1 MQPLI
6 LTPLGR
12 AIAALPHLGAG
23 DALAVHR
30 VRVLP
35 RGEDLDPE
43 RPTVAFVDAALA
55 ERSGGA
61 GTLGSLAAFVAFIGL
76 GEPGE
81 QEPSELMHS
90 LALTSWLP
98 ADAGPGVGSTALQ
111 GALRHASS
119 LIEAYRA
126 ARLEQSSALDLREL
140 SRVGAALSTERN
152 LDTLLGM
159 ILSQALKLSSSDA
172 GSLYLMERDEQGKP
186 STLRFKLTRN
196 TTLPEIPFTE
206 FSIPIDHTSIAGYVA
221 ATGDPLMIGDVY
233 LLPEQVTYQLN
244 RSFDEKFGYRTKSM
258 LVLPMRTHRDEIIGV
273 LQLINRK
280 RDAEQR
286 LTSADIVEQQVLP
299 FDQRSAD
306 LVAALA
312 AQAAVAIENSRL
324 YEDIERLFEGFV
336 TAAVTAIEARDPT
349 TSGHSF
355 RVATF
360 TTGLAEA
367 VDKAGEG
374 PYRGLTF
381 TREQIR
387 EIRYAGLLHDF
398 GKVGVREQVLVKQKK
413 LYGHDLTILR
423 HRFHSLLQQADL
435 EFERERAEH
444 LLDHGASDYREV
456 VQRLELMRRDR
467 RDELS
472 RWLDSIV
479 RANEPTI
486 LPEGSFEELE
496 EIGRQT
502 FTDFD
507 GVERPLLAE
516 DELRF
521 LMINKGN
528 LDPRERREIE
538 SHVTH
543 TYRFLEQ
550 IPWTRELSGIPKIA
564 FGHHEKLDGTGYPRG
579 VGEQD
584 IPVQTRMM
592 TIADIYDALTATD
605 RPYKRAVT
613 AERALD
619 ILGFEAKD
627 GHIDRDLLTTFIQAQ
642 VFARIAPSEGTK
654 RRSTGS
660 LRSSMAARAA
670 PPTPQS
676 TRRATPPATLE
687 PSARST
693 PQSTPQSAPKTDDPR
708 RD

>member
-6 LTPLGR
+6 LAPAGRTLAPL
-12 AIAALPHLGAG
+12 PFLGTG
-23 DALAVHR
+23 DALDVRR
-30 VRVLP
+30 VETLP
-35 RGEDLDPE
+35 HGEELDPE
-43 RPTVAFVDAALA
+43 RPTVVIVDAALA
-55 ERSGGA
+55 ERSGGPA
-61 GTLGSLAAFVAFIGL
+61 TLGSLAPFVAFIGIGDA
-76 GEPGE
+76 GER
-81 QEPSELMHS
+81 EPSETLRS
-90 LALTSWLP
+90 LALTSWLA
-98 ADAGPGVGSTALQ
+98 ADASAGAGTTALQ

-119 LIEAYRA
+119 LIEAFRA
-126 ARLEQSSALDLREL
+126 ARLEQSSAFDLREL

-159 ILSQALKLSSSDA
+159 ILSQALQLSNSDA
-172 GSLYLMERDEQGKP
+172 GSLYLMERDAQGHP
-186 STLRFKLTRN
+186 STLRFKLSQN
-196 TTLPEIPFTE
+196 ITLPDLPFTE
-206 FSIPIDHTSIAGYVA
+206 FSIPIDHASIAGYVA
-221 ATGDPLMIGDVY
+221 STGDPLMIADVY
-233 LLPEQVTYQLN
+233 LLPEQVTYRLN

-280 RDAEQR
+280 RDGEMR
-286 LTSADIVEQQVLP
+286 LTAPELVEQQVLP

-355 RVATF
+355 RVASL
-360 TTGLAEA
+360 TTNLAEA
-367 VDKAGEG
+367 VDHGGEG
-374 PYRGLTF
+374 PYRDVSF
-381 TREQIR
+381 SREQIR

-435 EFERERAEH
+435 EYERERAEH
-444 LLDHGASDYREV
+444 LLDHGMSDYREV
-456 VQRLELMRRDR
+456 VARLDLMRRER

-507 GVERPLLAE
+507 GIERPLLGD

-550 IPWTRELSGIPKIA
+550 IPWTRELSAIPRIA

-579 VGEQD
+579 VGENE

-627 GHIDRDLLTTFIQAQ
+627 GHIDRHLLTTFIQAQ
-642 VFARIAPSEGTK
+642 VFAKVSPSEGTMK

-660 LRSSMAARAA
+660 MRASLAARAA
-670 PPTPQS
+670 A
-676 TRRATPPATLE
+676 ATPPAT
-687 PSARST
+687 AVT
-693 PQSTPQSAPKTDDPR
+693 PAPTSAPATAPKSDDPR